1 MAFKMKGFKPFTKGT
16 PYKAVDTTLIQGA
29 KDSVNKDAVKA
40 TAAAKGI
47 SDTSKGL
54 TEVATSTMDKKD
66 SSAMAKKNSY
76 KNLEADL
83 DDYNLKKKR
92 KLNYKPQSAM
102 KKKSDLKRGDY
113 TTAGTPEVYYN
124 EKGKKINSEF
134 VDEGQLSKVKKD
146 HNGRRFVVEDDT
158 NRKLYLS
165 KEYAPQTQRK

>member
-1 MAFKMKGFKPFTKGT
+1 MGFKMKGFSAFTKKNA
-16 PYKAVDTTLIQGA
+16 YKD
-29 KDSVNKDAVKA
+29 
-40 TAAAKGI
+40 
-47 SDTSKGL
+47 
-54 TEVATSTMDKKD
+54 
-66 SSAMAKKNSY
+66 
-76 KNLEADL
+76 LEADL
-83 DDYNLKKKR
+83 DDRKLKKKR
-92 KLNYKPQSAM
+92 ELNYEPQSAM

-165 KEYAPQTQRK
+165 KEYTPQTQRK

>member
-1 MAFKMKGFKPFTKGT
+1 MAYKMKGFKPFTKGT
-16 PYKAVDTTLIQGA
+16 PYKATDETLVQGA
-29 KDSVNKDAVKA
+29 RDSVNKDALKA
-40 TAAAKGI
+40 TAAAKSM
-47 SDTSKGL
+47 SDTSK
-54 TEVATSTMDKKD
+54 TIK
-66 SSAMAKKNSY
+66 SSMTKKNSY
-76 KNLEADL
+76 KDLEADL
-83 DDYNLKKKR
+83 DDRNLKKKR
-92 KLNYKPQSAM
+92 ELNYKPQSAM